1 MSWKRVN
8 LFDCLGREV
17 FMDEYGFCRLDFNG
31 ILINDLSTSDLFKYN
46 ESNKRYERFRFG
58 QSGDYSKELESL
70 FNLDLAKSKKMN
82 QPYYGYSYGNDIL
95 SPDQATKVK
104 VNKVTISLNTHYYA
118 AFGNNGGVMRQENVS
133 DTIELESPKDI
144 KKYSCWF
151 EKGTNYSSFKM
162 VVLPET
168 KVEDEFY
175 LVGVGKVKVS
185 EMMKYPNKDDA
196 VCEVVDSEGKKHC
209 VKMSSEVFYLPYN
222 KTFDEYEILNQSI
235 EELKLS
241 PYVVRNNEPN
251 HIYNVYWNKIEEAC
265 CYHVVLYKFIEVK
278 NAKRILQIADYE
290 IDRNTCYLA
299 LDKLAGKDF
308 VFKVKAEDRNGNIIA
323 ESRGVASGRPQF
335 FKK

>member
-1 MSWKRVN
+1 MSWEKVS
-8 LFDCLGREV
+8 LFDCSGREV
-17 FMDEYGFCRLDFNG
+17 FMDEYGFCRVNFNG
-31 ILINDLSTSDLFKYN
+31 ILINGNSTSDLFEYN
-46 ESNKRYERFRFG
+46 VTNKRYERYRFG

-70 FNLDLAKSKKMN
+70 FNLDLAKRKKTN
-82 QPYYGYSYGNDIL
+82 QPYYNYIYGDDIL
-95 SPDQATKVK
+95 SLDQATEVK
-104 VNKVTISLNTHYYA
+104 ANKITICLSVYYYA
-118 AFGNNGGVMRQENVS
+118 TFGNNGGGTREEYVS
-133 DTIELESPKDI
+133 DKIELESPKDI
-144 KKYSCWF
+144 KKCSCWF
-151 EKGTNYSSFKM
+151 EEGADYSSFKM
-162 VVLPET
+162 VVLSET

-185 EMMKYPNKDDA
+185 KMMKYPNKDEA
-196 VCEVVDSEGKKHC
+196 VCEVVDIKGKKHC

-241 PYVVRNNEPN
+241 PYVIRNNEPN
-251 HIYNVYWNKIEEAC
+251 HIYNVYWNKIEDAC
-265 CYHVVLYKFIEVK
+265 CYHVVLYKFVEVR